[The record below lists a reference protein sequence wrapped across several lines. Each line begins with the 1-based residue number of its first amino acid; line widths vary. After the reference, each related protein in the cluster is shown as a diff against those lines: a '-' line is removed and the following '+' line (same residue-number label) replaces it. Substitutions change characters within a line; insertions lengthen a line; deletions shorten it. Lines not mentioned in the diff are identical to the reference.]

1 MRISDWSSDVCSSDL
16 VPHDGL
22 GEDCWPLDSGG
33 KEPGCGCRKPEAGD
47 CFVPACP
54 CDDCVPLALLT
65 RSKDRPAIRPIGRPE
80 VVTTLRRH
88 TRIARINWPHGATI
102 PSSYLRE
109 EMGGRLEIGFTAPL
123 APSDPDTGTGIS
135 GFTFAVTF
143 SGLTAHVEFPPSDEP
158 PHITEI
164 GYPPTL
170 H

>member
-1 MRISDWSSDVCSSDL
+1 M
-16 VPHDGL
+16 
-22 GEDCWPLDSGG
+22 
-33 KEPGCGCRKPEAGD
+33 EPGCGCGRPESVD

-65 RSKDRPAIRPIGRPE
+65 RSKDRPAIRTIGRPE

-123 APSDPDTGTGIS
+123 APSDPDRSEERRVGKECGSTCSS
-135 GFTFAVTF
+135 GWSPYHKKKQKWNTTV
-143 SGLTAHVEFPPSDEP
+143 DE
-158 PHITEI
+158 T
-164 GYPPTL
+164 TTTK
-170 H
+170 

>member
-1 MRISDWSSDVCSSDL
+1 MIMRVLIYVFFFSSRRRHTICAL
-16 VPHDGL
+16 VTGVQTCALPIF
-22 GEDCWPLDSGG
+22 DSGG

-65 RSKDRPAIRPIGRPE
+65 RSKDRPAIRTIGRPE

-135 GFTFAVTF
+135 RFTFEVTF
-143 SGLTAHVEFPPSDEP
+143 SGRSEEHTSELQS
-158 PHITEI
+158 
-164 GYPPTL
+164 L
-170 H
+170 M